1 MVTLTD
7 INLNSLYIAVSS
19 IQSKIISTK
28 QHLTSLIFIFD
39 GVHESKTDVNAICKD
54 DCINIVKYAY
64 KS

>member
-19 IQSKIISTK
+19 IQSKIISIK
-28 QHLTSLIFIFD
+28 YYLASLLFIFNKIYQQKND
-39 GVHESKTDVNAICKD
+39 LMAINNN